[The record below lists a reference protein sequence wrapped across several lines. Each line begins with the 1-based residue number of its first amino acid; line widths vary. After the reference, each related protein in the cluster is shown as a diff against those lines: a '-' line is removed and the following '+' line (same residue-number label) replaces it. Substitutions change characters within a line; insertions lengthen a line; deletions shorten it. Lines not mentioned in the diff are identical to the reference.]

1 MTPNQDKI
9 KCGLIMPISEIDG
22 CTESHWNEVRTILKE
37 ALIDTDFLVELVSD
51 SDESGIIQKRIVQNI
66 YENQMVICDVS
77 AKNPNVMFELG
88 MRLAFDKPTIIIKD
102 DQTNYSFDTAP
113 IEHLEYP
120 RNLHYHSIMAFK
132 TKLREKVLATF
143 NASKRDDYTT
153 FLKHFGNIVVANI
166 EEKHVDSNEFI
177 LQAISDLRDEIKLL
191 SRPTNIRNSNLNNP
205 IQYRQLNIFDKGID
219 SRYVPEY
226 EFLID
231 YVNKNKIDINSLMNI
246 ESPEFDKLFD
256 HYLENYIPS
265 NIAIKIRHQDTIKN
279 NMVKALQRLASN
291 VS

>member
-1 MTPNQDKI
+1 MTSSPEKI

-22 CTESHWNEVRTILKE
+22 CSESHWNEVRTILKE
-37 ALIDTDFLVELVSD
+37 ALIDTEFQVELVSD

-66 YENQMVICDVS
+66 YENEMVICDVS

-132 TKLREKVLATF
+132 AKLKEKVLATY

-166 EEKHVDSNEFI
+166 EEKHVGSEEFI
-177 LQAISDLRDEIKLL
+177 LQAISDLRDEVKYL
-191 SRPTNIRNSNLNNP
+191 SRVTSSKNSNLNNSI
-205 IQYRQLNIFDKGID
+205 IQRQLSVFDKEIENK
-219 SRYVPEY
+219 YIPEY

-231 YVNKNKIDINSLMNI
+231 YINKNAIDVHQLIDTDS
-246 ESPEFDKLFD
+246 SEFEKLFD
-256 HYLENYIPS
+256 IYLKNYTPS
-265 NIAIKIRHQDTIKN
+265 NISIKLRHQDTIKN
-279 NMVKALQRLASN
+279 NMIQALKRLANN